1 MCICEACLY
10 VKTMYVKTVYDGPS
24 INEDSLYVKC
34 VSLCEDS
41 VYIRRE
47 CLLIVMEI
55 WFMGL

>member
-1 MCICEACLY
+1 MFICEDDVCEDC
-10 VKTMYVKTVYDGPS
+10 VYDGPS

-34 VSLCEDS
+34 VSICEDR